1 VTIGSLRRVLVPVLL
16 ALTGLTACAGGLRYT
31 QVGPTYPPRG
41 TASGVQLF
49 DRVEPPEPYERLG
62 QIAWDYRRA
71 KFTPP
76 RLTEILPALKQ
87 KAWESGGDA
96 LIVRRLEEPSTDPE
110 GTLRVAADVVR
121 WKR

>member
-1 VTIGSLRRVLVPVLL
+1 MRRVLAPLLFGCTVL
-16 ALTGLTACAGGLRYT
+16 AGCAAGLQYV

-41 TASGVQLF
+41 SASEVKVF

-62 QIAWDYRRA
+62 EIRWDYRRK

-76 RLTEILPALKQ
+76 RLIEILPDLKQ
-87 KAWESGGDA
+87 KAWEVGGDA
-96 LIVRRLEEPSTDPE
+96 LIVRRLEEPQSDPE
-110 GTLRVAADVVR
+110 GTLRAVADVVR